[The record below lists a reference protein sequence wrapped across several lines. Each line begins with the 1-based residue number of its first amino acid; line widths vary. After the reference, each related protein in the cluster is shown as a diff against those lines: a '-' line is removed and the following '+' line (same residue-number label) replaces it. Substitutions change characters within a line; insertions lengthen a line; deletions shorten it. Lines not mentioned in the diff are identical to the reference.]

1 MNTNHANHTN
11 NTNHTNGKPSQE
23 TPLSPQNEYAPVV
36 LTDWRS
42 VSKGKTV
49 SSFVKQHRND
59 EGSSELERWLAR
71 CGKSCRLQ
79 WMNYLKP
86 GVKRGNYSK
95 EEEHL
100 ITKLHHELGN
110 KWSAIARKLP
120 GRTDN
125 EIKNYWHT
133 HLKKR
138 TQGVNVCYNS
148 SELGF
153 NNVPSPVN
161 WDSEDTAASSSTS
174 RSGMCEKVGVVAETS
189 NSGFEFL
196 QNERERSLG
205 SFWTQQFLV
214 DTDSYIQPYETT
226 FPVLSDEIGFFSGY
240 ESFHMR

>member
-1 MNTNHANHTN
+1 MRAACVDK
-11 NTNHTNGKPSQE
+11 NGMKKGSWSE
-23 TPLSPQNEYAPVV
+23 EEDSKLRDYIFRYGHWN
-36 LTDWRS
+36 WRLLP
-42 VSKGKTV
+42 KFAG
-49 SSFVKQHRND
+49 
-59 EGSSELERWLAR
+59 LAR

-240 ESFHMR
+240 E